1 MTHVTCRLT
10 AKNRDQLRNPTLG
23 TRVRVTFTFL
33 GPMRVCNPNDTSI
46 GLAGCAGLTAVPNTR
61 TDTETTERATRVAMD
76 RIYATH
82 AMRPKTDGSSST
94 MDIEYRLRGR
104 KVRRTVRKMARQQ
117 DAPV

>member
-1 MTHVTCRLT
+1 
-10 AKNRDQLRNPTLG
+10 
-23 TRVRVTFTFL
+23 
-33 GPMRVCNPNDTSI
+33 MRVCNPNDTSI